1 MNLSW
6 FDVIVLCIFTYGS
19 IIGFRRGLI
28 VELGS
33 LISLFT
39 GLVGV
44 FKYSSNLS
52 YLINSIFNWPSF
64 VSYTISSIIIFFSI
78 SYTISM
84 LAKLITKAI
93 KISVLSLFNR
103 ISGLIF
109 GILKYLLILS
119 FIIFIINEVFF
130 MEFYSN
136 NDNHIQSSVTY
147 DPLLRL
153 AELII
158 EIIDV
163 EELNSNNNWEKL

>member
-6 FDVIVLCIFTYGS
+6 FDVLVLCIFTYGS

-64 VSYTISSIIIFFSI
+64 ASYIISSIIIFFSI

-84 LAKLITKAI
+84 FAKLITKAI

-136 NDNHIQSSVTY
+136 NDNQIQSSVTY